1 MHHPTPLLLLTLLLS
16 ACGGDRVEHVPPPDP
31 GSGSESSG
39 GAAGATCGGLQG
51 LGCAEGTFC
60 RFDESAHCGAADMT
74 GTCEVRPE
82 ACTFEHAPVCGCD
95 GNTHSNACAAWAAGT
110 SVASQGECAAAET
123 SEDPPGSGAVGAM
136 CGTRGA
142 GPCAPGLFCLHE
154 ERAACGETDAP
165 GTCQEP
171 PTACT
176 RDYRPVCGCDGQTYG
191 NACSAHAAGVSI
203 RRQGEC

>member
-1 MHHPTPLLLLTLLLS
+1 MLNLTRSLTLGLLFALLTACHSDRAEPTP
-16 ACGGDRVEHVPPPDP
+16 APEP
-31 GSGSESSG
+31 SSG
-39 GAAGATCGGLQG
+39 TESPPTEEEVAA
-51 LGCAEGTFC
+51 
-60 RFDESAHCGAADMT
+60 
-74 GTCEVRPE
+74 P
-82 ACTFEHAPVCGCD
+82 D
-95 GNTHSNACAAWAAGT
+95 GPA
-110 SVASQGECAAAET
+110 
-123 SEDPPGSGAVGAM
+123 SGAVGAM

-142 GPCAPGLFCLHE
+142 GPCGEGLFCLHE

-191 NACSAHAAGVSI
+191 NPCGAHAAGVSI